1 MIGSTIGA
9 WKIERSLGRGAFGT
23 VWAARGANGE
33 PVVIK
38 VLIPAISR
46 DPAIRTRLKETWA
59 ELHQID
65 HPNIVQ
71 IRDVIERDAD
81 LCLVMEQVA
90 GQTVE
95 KLLSTGPLEPEE
107 VLDLGRA
114 AASALAAAH
123 ARGVIHR
130 DITPANLYLG
140 EGGVKVSNFG
150 IALAVQ
156 EAGMMEDGF
165 LPGTPLYM
173 APELF
178 EGKPATPAVDVYALG
193 LVLHR
198 SLTRNA
204 SFRAPERSPGSRRVF
219 IPEIPDIRRLCPGVG
234 SRLAEAIRAALQRDP
249 SSRPPNGSAMLQRL
263 LEPGSTFEIGESSRP
278 AAPSLPPQDLPF
290 APLRRPSLAPADLP
304 PESRNAAFRSI
315 PPPEAPSP
323 VAPAPQAPLAQP
335 EAASLPPVDQAEEDT
350 LSDPP
355 AAPAADQADEETLTA
370 STAAPGT
377 DQADEETLTA
387 STAAPGIDQ
396 AEEETVFVDPF
407 GGQEPTGEEPTLVA
421 QPEPPPPPAPTPPVG
436 FTPDL
441 SQPVSE
447 PAPAAFLA
455 SVAAGA
461 HTEAAPTPPEE
472 TVHPSAPPTAAPA
485 TAIVPTPQP
494 PDAVPTPESTAT
506 LPLHAAPPAPEN
518 TVPLPEPPGRKDTDL
533 ARANMGGV
541 HTPALNIESAGART
555 ERAAE
560 KSAKAKAEA
569 KPGRVVPKAAPA
581 PATGSMNLVFLG
593 GSLGFAAVVL
603 CAGAWIVTRPKPPP
617 LEPPAAVVEVA
628 PPPTPAPAPAPA
640 PEPPPERVLTPV
652 LPPEAFLPPPPAM
665 QASPLPANPRP
676 APAPAPGAKPP
687 PPAPAP
693 APAPAAANP
702 WGTVTS
708 DVTVTLGVKKGATG
722 VMVAVDG
729 WDVGEAPYK
738 ATLQPGKHLIR
749 WHKNGL
755 VDLSCDINIPN
766 RNVSYNV
773 DPAKPSCP

>member
-23 VWAARGANGE
+23 VWAARGADDE

-38 VLIPAISR
+38 ILIPAISR

-71 IRDVIERDAD
+71 IRDVVERGAD

-107 VLDLGRA
+107 VMDLGRA

-140 EGGVKVSNFG
+140 EAGVKVSNFG

-249 SSRPPNGSAMLQRL
+249 SARPPNGSAMLQRL
-263 LEPGSTFEIGESSRP
+263 LEPGSTFETGGSPRSP
-278 AAPSLPPQDLPF
+278 SAPLPPQDLPY
-290 APLRRPSLAPADLP
+290 APLRRPSLPPTDLP
-304 PESRNAAFRSI
+304 AESRTAAFRSI
-315 PPPEAPSP
+315 PPPDSSPAGLPVRPPAAEAPP
-323 VAPAPQAPLAQP
+323 APLAP
-335 EAASLPPVDQAEEDT
+335 GGLPPATAAPSASVSAIPAAPPLDQSEEDTLSQTTAAAPVDQAEE
-350 LSDPP
+350 
-355 AAPAADQADEETLTA
+355 ETLTD
-370 STAAPGT
+370 TAA
-377 DQADEETLTA
+377 
-387 STAAPGIDQ
+387 APPPDR

-407 GGQEPTGEEPTLVA
+407 GGQEPTVEDTTLVDREEPTA
-421 QPEPPPPPAPTPPVG
+421 PAVSEPPVG
-436 FTPDL
+436 FAPDL
-441 SQPVSE
+441 SAPVSE

-455 SVAAGA
+455 AVVAVEQKAA
-461 HTEAAPTPPEE
+461 APIAAPPEPAAVVAPTP
-472 TVHPSAPPTAAPA
+472 
-485 TAIVPTPQP
+485 
-494 PDAVPTPESTAT
+494 DSTAT
-506 LPLHAAPPAPEN
+506 LPLHAASSASDSTATLPLSTGSKEADSLRATAGAVPIPAQPPAASTARAEKAPEN
-518 TVPLPEPPGRKDTDL
+518 ST
-533 ARANMGGV
+533 
-541 HTPALNIESAGART
+541 
-555 ERAAE
+555 
-560 KSAKAKAEA
+560 KAKTEA
-569 KPGRVVPKAAPA
+569 KPDTKAARPAPKAAAA
-581 PATGSMNLVFLG
+581 PASGSMNLVFLG

-617 LEPPAAVVEVA
+617 LEPPQPVMAVVQ
-628 PPPTPAPAPAPA
+628 PPAPAPAPAPA

-665 QASPLPANPRP
+665 QASPLPATPRP
-676 APAPAPGAKPP
+676 APAPAPAASTKPP

-693 APAPAAANP
+693 APAPTAANP
-702 WGTVTS
+702 WGTVTT
-708 DVTVTLGVKKGATG
+708 DVTVNLGVKKGVTG
-722 VMVAVDG
+722 VMIAVDG

-749 WHKNGL
+749 WHKDGL